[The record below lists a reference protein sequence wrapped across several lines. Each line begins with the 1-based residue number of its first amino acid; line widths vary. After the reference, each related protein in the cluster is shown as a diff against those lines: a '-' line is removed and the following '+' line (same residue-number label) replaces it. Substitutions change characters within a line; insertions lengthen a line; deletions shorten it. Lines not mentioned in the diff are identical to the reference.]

1 MAKQVLVNY
10 SIRSNERTAKILFGC
25 ELASTYLHFIAV
37 AGFYYFIIYIF
48 PKVTLSPSKKKK
60 TVKKSTKYLGI
71 LLKLPLKNIHYTPD

>member
-60 TVKKSTKYLGI
+60 NSKK
-71 LLKLPLKNIHYTPD
+71 IHKIFRNTFEITIKKHSLHP